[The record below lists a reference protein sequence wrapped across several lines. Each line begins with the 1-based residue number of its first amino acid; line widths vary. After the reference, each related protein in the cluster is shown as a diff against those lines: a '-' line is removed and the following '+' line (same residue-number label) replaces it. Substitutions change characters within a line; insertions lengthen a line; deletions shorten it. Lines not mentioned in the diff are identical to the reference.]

1 MIWKRIEPGK
11 YEGSVAK
18 AGKAPTVV
26 TIEKVIFER
35 PGRGKA
41 LYSTVFEEA
50 WKWHLLDENED
61 PVEFGDEPTLKQAK
75 QEAETAYRAAE
86 ELLKWP
92 SLNTIG

>member
-1 MIWKRIEPGK
+1 MIWERVEPGK
-11 YEGSVAK
+11 YEGYDQTSFGCPKV
-18 AGKAPTVV
+18 GI
-26 TIEKVIFER
+26 IEKVFFER

-50 WKWHLLDENED
+50 WKWHLLDENGD

-86 ELLKWP
+86 ELLK
-92 SLNTIG
+92 

>member
-1 MIWKRIEPGK
+1 MIWERLEPGK
-11 YEGSVAK
+11 YEGLVAK

-50 WKWHLLDENED
+50 WKWHLLDEHGD

-86 ELLKWP
+86 ELLK
-92 SLNTIG
+92 

>member
-1 MIWKRIEPGK
+1 MIWERLEPGK

-18 AGKAPTVV
+18 AGKVSTAL
-26 TIEKVIFER
+26 TIERVIFER

-50 WKWHLLDENED
+50 WKWYLLDEHGD

-75 QEAETAYRAAE
+75 QEAEAAYRAAE
-86 ELLKWP
+86 ELLR
-92 SLNTIG
+92 

>member
-1 MIWKRIEPGK
+1 MIWKRLEPGK

-18 AGKAPTVV
+18 DGKGPTVV

-50 WKWHLLDENED
+50 WKWHLLDEHGD

-86 ELLKWP
+86 ELLK
-92 SLNTIG
+92 

>member
-1 MIWKRIEPGK
+1 MIWDRKEPGK
-11 YEGSVAK
+11 YEGLDSSRIETPV
-18 AGKAPTVV
+18 VV

-50 WKWHLLDENED
+50 WKWYLLDENGD

-75 QEAETAYRAAE
+75 LEAEAAYRAAE
-86 ELLKWP
+86 ELLQ
-92 SLNTIG
+92 